1 MEEMYVY
8 KNQKKLRWGY
18 TTGTCGTAAS
28 MAAALMLL
36 GQKRVGQVKV
46 STPKG
51 LDLDLEIE
59 EIRFTKE
66 QAVCAVRKDSGD
78 DPDVTNGIAIYSRVS
93 FRDDKPE
100 TEGYIW
106 ENEVIRLHLTAG
118 EGVGIVTKPG
128 LACEVGKPAINPVP
142 REMIFTHVERAC
154 RQYGF
159 QGSLHIEIFIP
170 QGIEISKKTFNP
182 RMGIKGGIS
191 LLGTSGMVEPMSEK
205 ALTDTIQ
212 LELHQKHVAGLKSM
226 ILTPGNYGESF
237 LRDELN
243 VNLDYAVKCS
253 NFIGDS
259 LDMAVQENIEEVLLV
274 GHGGKL
280 IKLAAGVMNTHSSVA
295 DGRMETLAAWGGAC
309 GAGPELIREILES
322 VTVDQGLKLLETVPG
337 LREKVMEQVVRR
349 AWEHLTLR
357 AGESMKVE
365 CILFT
370 NERGI
375 LGMSPGAMDMLKRI
389 LAQDMTNWTEIN
401 EINSGKEEKYG
412 THCRSWSGS
421 RGPDHSKRTETFKTG
436 RYRYLCRFPGQS
448 RFIKRD
454 KTGGCDL
461 RQRKNDLEQVME
473 VIEQAWKEQKEVV
486 RLHTGDP
493 CLYGAIREQ
502 MDAMDK
508 LGITYDIC
516 PGVSSFCGTA
526 AALQMEYTLPGNIPK
541 A

>member
-295 DGRMETLAAWGGAC
+295 DGRMETLAAWGGAR

-389 LAQDMTNWTEIN
+389 LAQDMT
-401 EINSGKEEKYG
+401 
-412 THCRSWSGS
+412 
-421 RGPDHSKRTETFKTG
+421 
-436 RYRYLCRFPGQS
+436 
-448 RFIKRD
+448 
-454 KTGGCDL
+454 
-461 RQRKNDLEQVME
+461 
-473 VIEQAWKEQKEVV
+473 
-486 RLHTGDP
+486 
-493 CLYGAIREQ
+493 
-502 MDAMDK
+502 K
-508 LGITYDIC
+508 LD
-516 PGVSSFCGTA
+516 
-526 AALQMEYTLPGNIPK
+526 
-541 A
+541 

>member
-36 GQKRVGQVKV
+36 GQKRVSHVKV

-51 LDLDLEIE
+51 IDLDLEIE
-59 EIRFTKE
+59 DIRFTKA

-78 DPDVTNGIAIYSRVS
+78 DPDVTNGIAVYSRVS
-93 FRDDKPE
+93 FKDDKQE

-106 ENEVIRLHLTAG
+106 ENGGLCLHLTAG
-118 EGVGIVTKPG
+118 EGVGTVTKPG

-142 REMIFTHVERAC
+142 REMIFTHVEKVC

-159 QGSLHIEIFIP
+159 QGSLNIEIFIP
-170 QGIEISKKTFNP
+170 QGAEISKKTFNP

-205 ALTDTIQ
+205 ALTDTIR
-212 LELHQKHVAGLKSM
+212 LELHQKHIAGLKSV

-237 LRDELN
+237 LRDELD

-253 NFIGDS
+253 NYIGES

-309 GAGPELIREILES
+309 GAGEKLIREILES

-349 AWEHLTLR
+349 AWEHMALR
-357 AGESMKVE
+357 AGESMKTE

-375 LGMSPGAMDMLKRI
+375 LGMSPGARDMLKRI
-389 LAQDMTNWTEIN
+389 LAQDMT
-401 EINSGKEEKYG
+401 
-412 THCRSWSGS
+412 
-421 RGPDHSKRTETFKTG
+421 
-436 RYRYLCRFPGQS
+436 
-448 RFIKRD
+448 
-454 KTGGCDL
+454 
-461 RQRKNDLEQVME
+461 
-473 VIEQAWKEQKEVV
+473 
-486 RLHTGDP
+486 
-493 CLYGAIREQ
+493 
-502 MDAMDK
+502 K
-508 LGITYDIC
+508 LD
-516 PGVSSFCGTA
+516 
-526 AALQMEYTLPGNIPK
+526 
-541 A
+541 